1 MILNMSAAV
10 NPLHTLAGELGRTP
24 MAALEA
30 PGITGA
36 ESGLAVF
43 TGEAGVLAT
52 KSAAAAL
59 ASLGGY
65 PKPLRFANTSVS
77 TSGWAMDATYANYP
91 YRKAVD
97 LPGATAAMTPDV
109 VFAPAEA
116 AGGNFAPVAQAY
128 AGGVYLYAKAA
139 PAAAITLPTITL
151 WQEV

>member
-1 MILNMSAAV
+1 MILNMNAAV
-10 NPLHTLAGELGRTP
+10 NPLYAPAAELGRTP
-24 MAALEA
+24 MAALAA
-30 PGITGA
+30 PGIAGA

-43 TGEAGVLAT
+43 TGEGGVLAA
-52 KSAAAAL
+52 KSAASAL
-59 ASLGGY
+59 AGLGGY
-65 PKPLRFANTSVS
+65 PKPLRFTNTNVS
-77 TSGWAMDATYANYP
+77 SSGWTMDATYADYP

-97 LPGATAAMTPDV
+97 LAGAAAAMTPDV

-116 AGGNFAPVAQAY
+116 ASGNFAPVAQAY